1 MSNDDIFQNYPQQLS
16 ASTEPNS
23 PVYPRLPGFY
33 AVHGWRADTPG
44 AVPVQTFADDAI
56 AIIKGQ
62 PDAAEATTDPSDAA
76 ADATKAAEAQ
86 RKLSPVY
93 AQQSGGG
100 AGSMAVPTGRV
111 FIRFADTVKVTDRE
125 TEIRDAGYELD
136 QQLDYAPNAA
146 WLRARSGNIADALNG
161 IVTLAKVADVENVEP
176 QLLMQASRRY

>member
-1 MSNDDIFQNYPQQLS
+1 MSNDDIFQVYPQEVR

-23 PVYPRLPGFY
+23 PIYKRLPSFY

-44 AVPVQTFADDAI
+44 VVPVQTFDDDAI
-56 AIIKGQ
+56 AIIKGE
-62 PDAAEATTDPSDAA
+62 PDADPSNA
-76 ADATKAAEAQ
+76 ADTTQPGDAQ

-111 FIRFADTVKVTDRE
+111 FIRFADPVKVADRE
-125 TEIRDAGYELD
+125 TEIRRAGYELD
-136 QQLDYAPNAA
+136 QKLNYAPNAA

-161 IVTLAKVADVENVEP
+161 LAIIAKLADVENVEP
-176 QLLMQASRRY
+176 QMLMRASYRN